1 MSTLKIILTTVAASA
16 TIASTL
22 FTTTGLELIQTL
34 LVGLFA

>member
-1 MSTLKIILTTVAASA
+1 MLTLKIILKAVAASA

>member
-1 MSTLKIILTTVAASA
+1 MLTLNILTAVAAFA

-22 FTTTGLELIQTL
+22 ITSTGLELIQTL